1 MRPEEAMSLCVEHV
15 DFEKGKLHVVRGKSK
30 SARRTLTMT
39 PAVKFILA
47 KRSGDRTQ
55 GWIFVGKKAGEHLTK
70 LNNAH
75 DAVIEKI
82 GASFVLYELR
92 HTYATRFNEATG
104 DLVAL
109 ARNLGH
115 ADLRTVM
122 KYNHPQEAFLAK
134 ADEKFIATLGEQQV
148 MTTDLVH

>member
-1 MRPEEAMSLCVEHV
+1 MFR
-15 DFEKGKLHVVRGKSK
+15 
-30 SARRTLTMT
+30 
-39 PAVKFILA
+39 
-47 KRSGDRTQ
+47 
-55 GWIFVGKKAGEHLTK
+55 GKKAGDHLTK

-82 GASFVLYELR
+82 GASFVLYEFR
-92 HTYATRFNEATG
+92 HTYATRFYEATG

-122 KYNHPQEAFLAK
+122 KYNHSQEAFLAK
-134 ADEKFIATLGEQQV
+134 ADEKLIATLGEPQV
-148 MTTDLVH
+148 ITSDLVH

>member
-1 MRPEEAMSLCVEHV
+1 
-15 DFEKGKLHVVRGKSK
+15 
-30 SARRTLTMT
+30 MT

-47 KRSGDRTQ
+47 KRTEGRSE
-55 GWIFVGKKAGEHLTK
+55 GWLFRGKKAGDHLTK

-82 GASFVLYELR
+82 GASFVLYEFR
-92 HTYATRFNEATG
+92 HTYATRFYEATG

-122 KYNHPQEAFLAK
+122 KYNHPQEAFLEK
-134 ADEKFIATLGEQQV
+134 ADEKFIATLGDPQV
-148 MTTDLVH
+148 MTTDVVH